1 VGNLAHLRK
10 VQFLSNA
17 PRGVIKIESWTI
29 RNEAIELNPKLERG
43 TSLPIDLSMLDT
55 LALST
60 LRTAK
65 ELARDGLG
73 TRVQDARQTR
83 DSAVQQAVK
92 LLEPFAVSE
101 KELLALLETHV
112 ADAAARLAKSV
123 A

>member
-1 VGNLAHLRK
+1 MSNLAHLRK